1 MNARRYSNQA
11 CLMNK
16 IMIMGLLLAV
26 PAIANADDEKAVEP
40 APQWYLAEIQK
51 LSAGSGRWVAD
62 NSAYQ
67 TDTEPYESY
76 VTEWVASFDGTTL
89 RGRLFGIV
97 QGEETPNF
105 WEFRQ
110 YWHPGRAEV
119 VIEQFGGQGAVG
131 IGTMQMDNGK
141 IRSDQS
147 FWFPGVRRQEPAISA
162 FSTMRQRTLRRVS
175 ISSTTAGFRGGN
187 TPGSARTSTDR
198 VLLHAAGAWKD
209 RFNCLR
215 RLPPCRWPAAPQ
227 RRPSSRTS

>member
-1 MNARRYSNQA
+1 
-11 CLMNK
+11 MNK

-147 FWFPGVRRQEPAISA
+147 FWFPGG
-162 FSTMRQRTLRRVS
+162 
-175 ISSTTAGFRGGN
+175 STT
-187 TPGSARTSTDR
+187 RTGHISFFDDATTHVTESFDIVDDDWIPRRKYTWEREDVDR
-198 VLLHAAGAWKD
+198 
-209 RFNCLR
+209 
-215 RLPPCRWPAAPQ
+215 
-227 RRPSSRTS
+227 